1 MLSYLWVG
9 IGGALGSI
17 LRFWLAGLITATP
30 AGEAFPLGTMVINI
44 SGSFVIGIFGAMTG
58 TDSKF
63 SLHWRALAVQL
74 VMVGICGGFTTFS
87 SFSLQTLN
95 LARSGHWIY
104 AGLNV
109 GLSVVLCMAGV
120 WLGYALGETLNR

>member
-1 MLSYLWVG
+1 MLSYFWVG

-44 SGSFVIGIFGAMTG
+44 TGSFVIGTFGAMTG

-63 SLHWRALAVQL
+63 PLHWRALAVQL
-74 VMVGICGGFTTFS
+74 VMVGICGGYTTFS
-87 SFSLQTLN
+87 TFSLQTLN
-95 LARSGHWIY
+95 LARSGHWLY